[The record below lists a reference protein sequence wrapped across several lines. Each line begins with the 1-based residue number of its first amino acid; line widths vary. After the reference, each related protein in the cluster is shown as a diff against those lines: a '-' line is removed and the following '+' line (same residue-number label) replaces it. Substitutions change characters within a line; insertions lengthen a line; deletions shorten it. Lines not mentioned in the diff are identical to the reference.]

1 MNNWALTLLPLLIL
15 CAAYQCEQKNVP
27 GNCCKATCLL
37 TKAMKKTAAPGE
49 VPMERSEK
57 IAVDSVAAVK
67 AFTKE
72 KKLGWLR
79 KLLKSLF
86 PDLEPQIA

>member
-1 MNNWALTLLPLLIL
+1 
-15 CAAYQCEQKNVP
+15 
-27 GNCCKATCLL
+27 
-37 TKAMKKTAAPGE
+37 MKKTAAPAE

-57 IAVDSVAAVK
+57 IAVDSVVAVK

-72 KKLGWLR
+72 KRFGWLR

-86 PDLEPQIA
+86 TDLEPQIA

>member
-1 MNNWALTLLPLLIL
+1 
-15 CAAYQCEQKNVP
+15 
-27 GNCCKATCLL
+27 
-37 TKAMKKTAAPGE
+37 MKKTAAPAQ
-49 VPMERSEK
+49 VPMERSEN
-57 IAVDSVAAVK
+57 ITVDSVVAVK

>member
-1 MNNWALTLLPLLIL
+1 
-15 CAAYQCEQKNVP
+15 
-27 GNCCKATCLL
+27 
-37 TKAMKKTAAPGE
+37 MKKTAAPGE

>member
-1 MNNWALTLLPLLIL
+1 MGTYITSAF
-15 CAAYQCEQKNVP
+15 YS
-27 GNCCKATCLL
+27 GNCCKATGVF
-37 TKAMKKTAAPGE
+37 TKAMKKTAASAE
-49 VPMERSEK
+49 
-57 IAVDSVAAVK
+57 DSFVAVK

-86 PDLEPQIA
+86 PDLEPQVA